1 MHARAQIASA
11 AGEQRRHLVSHATVS
26 DRSIAC
32 LTPLL
37 LFLCA
42 PLSLPRSSSSSSS
55 SSRCINFA
63 NEKLQ
68 QFFNNYTFKLEESVY
83 ASEKIAFDHVSYI
96 DNQPVLDLIEIK
108 PRGIL
113 PMIDEELRMPN
124 GTDKS
129 FIDKL
134 HTSNQT
140 VKPYGKVL
148 SNPNN
153 FLVRRQ

>member
-1 MHARAQIASA
+1 MQQRQID
-11 AGEQRRHLVSHATVS
+11 RVSHAS
-26 DRSIAC
+26 SSFPPA
-32 LTPLL
+32 L
-37 LFLCA
+37 
-42 PLSLPRSSSSSSS
+42 LSLLPPFS
-55 SSRCINFA
+55 CINFA

-134 HTSNQT
+134 HTSNQA

-153 FLVRRQ
+153 FLVRRR